1 LSFALLVILKMDE
14 HRHKVLVALVFFMA
28 IRHVMAVVVILQQ
41 LALHQHYG
49 AMTMMV
55 AVMVEGSGARR
66 GARSVWMV
74 DRRTNFMER
83 QLLGSYSTY
92 AFKQHTRLLPETFE
106 YLCGVLAPSLIRS
119 DSHMRLAIPVRT
131 RVALSL
137 NRLCSGNSLRGCAE
151 TYGIHES
158 TASIIVREFCIAIDK
173 HLKPLVIEKQSAATL
188 RRMAAEFEALKGI
201 PYVIGAVDGSHIPII
216 APPIDPTSYY
226 CRKGYYSVLLQGIV
240 DSKCRF
246 WDYDFGWVGRCHD
259 WTLFQNSDIGKRIM
273 RGELLPYKLIGDAAY
288 PMRPWFYS
296 PFKGEKE
303 GLPRAKCHWNFIQSS
318 TRMAVERA
326 FGILKGRW
334 RIILKRVDMPL
345 RHVPNLVTACI
356 CLHNLCIIHKDKF
369 DLDWAKEGERLMQRE
384 SLERSGQL
392 EKPDIFMAAAEAA
405 KEMRHLLG
413 LEEGIIP
420 IETLD
425 EPDDMNDEDTQEI
438 VETKKERE
446 ARVKNMLVQ
455 ATKAHELMANTLWE
469 AHLRAE
475 GKILFSEPSSDSEE
489 Y

>member
-1 LSFALLVILKMDE
+1 MDE

-173 HLKPLVIEKQSAATL
+173 H
-188 RRMAAEFEALKGI
+188 
-201 PYVIGAVDGSHIPII
+201 
-216 APPIDPTSYY
+216 
-226 CRKGYYSVLLQGIV
+226 
-240 DSKCRF
+240 
-246 WDYDFGWVGRCHD
+246 
-259 WTLFQNSDIGKRIM
+259 
-273 RGELLPYKLIGDAAY
+273 
-288 PMRPWFYS
+288 
-296 PFKGEKE
+296 
-303 GLPRAKCHWNFIQSS
+303 
-318 TRMAVERA
+318 
-326 FGILKGRW
+326 
-334 RIILKRVDMPL
+334 
-345 RHVPNLVTACI
+345 
-356 CLHNLCIIHKDKF
+356 
-369 DLDWAKEGERLMQRE
+369 
-384 SLERSGQL
+384 
-392 EKPDIFMAAAEAA
+392 
-405 KEMRHLLG
+405 
-413 LEEGIIP
+413 
-420 IETLD
+420 
-425 EPDDMNDEDTQEI
+425 
-438 VETKKERE
+438 
-446 ARVKNMLVQ
+446 
-455 ATKAHELMANTLWE
+455 
-469 AHLRAE
+469 
-475 GKILFSEPSSDSEE
+475 
-489 Y
+489 